1 MNNGTP
7 LQSLWNNPL
16 ATNPEKVA
24 IRFGPRELSYQEL
37 DAQSRKLAAGILN
50 QGVGTGDRVALFLPN
65 CPEAVM
71 ALLAC
76 YMIGAIAVPLN
87 YRYVAE
93 EARDVI
99 DRTHA
104 KLLIF
109 HDERIAVVTSLLEGN
124 DSLPAFVVGGGPRT
138 NSFPSVDELFSPAP
152 LAQIRDVPPEHP
164 ALILFTSGSTGRPK
178 GVVHSHHGAF
188 AAIDISRRIFD
199 FTDQDIVL
207 VGKPIS
213 HAGGLQTQL
222 MPTLLV
228 GGEAVLTMKP
238 SPSEAVSLILQHSV
252 TQYAML
258 ASDLLDFIEYL
269 EDKPTP
275 LPMLEN
281 CIGSG
286 DSVPTDLHH
295 RFRDLFGWEVMEG
308 CGITEAATYF
318 VVNPRYGQRKWG
330 SLGLASPDTR
340 IGILGKDGS
349 VLPVGEV
356 GEIAIQIPS
365 ATIGYLDDPAATREL
380 LHDGWLY
387 TGDLGYVDEQSYV
400 WFVGRKKLIIV
411 RRGSNIAPAE
421 VENIIDEHPLVH
433 ASVVVGFPDKQD
445 GHVPVAWVA
454 PRSPTAVPSER
465 DLREYV
471 STRLAAYKNPVHY
484 LFLDALPR
492 TSTGKFDRHQL
503 EEMAVTALQGGGA
516 SRHQANP

>member
-1 MNNGTP
+1 MTTGTP
-7 LQSLWNNPL
+7 LQALLHRAL
-16 ATNPEKVA
+16 AANAEKVA
-24 IRFGPRELSYQEL
+24 IRFGGRDLTYQEL
-37 DAQSRKLAAGILN
+37 DKQSRKLAAGLLS
-50 QGVGTGDRVALFLPN
+50 QGVGSGDRVALFLPN

-71 ALLAC
+71 ALFAC
-76 YMIGAIAVPLN
+76 YMLGAVAVPLN

-93 EARDVI
+93 EAQDVI

-109 HDERIAVVTSLLEGN
+109 HDERMVVVNGLLDGN
-124 DSLPAFVVGGGPRT
+124 DSLPAYIVGGEPT
-138 NSFPSVDELFSPAP
+138 THSFPSVEELFSHEP
-152 LAQIRDVPPEHP
+152 LPQAREVVPDHP

-178 GVVHSHHGAF
+178 GVVHSHHSAYS
-188 AAIDISRRIFD
+188 AIDISRRIFD
-199 FTDQDIVL
+199 FTDRDIVL

-238 SPSEAVSLILQHSV
+238 SPSEAVSRILHYSV

-269 EDKPTP
+269 EDHPTP
-275 LPMLEN
+275 LPSLQN

-286 DSVPTDLHH
+286 DSVPTELHH
-295 RFRDLFGWEVMEG
+295 RFRDLLGWEVMEG
-308 CGITEAATYF
+308 CGITEAGTYF

-330 SLGLASPDTR
+330 SLGLPSPDT
-340 IGILGKDGS
+340 GVAILGKNGDF
-349 VLPVGEV
+349 LPAGEV
-356 GEIAIQIPS
+356 GEILIQIPS

-380 LHDGWLY
+380 LQGGWLH
-387 TGDLGYVDEQSYV
+387 TGDLGYVDEEHYV

-433 ASVVVGFPDKQD
+433 ASVVVGLPDKQD
-445 GHVPVAWVA
+445 GHVPVAWVV
-454 PRSPTAVPSER
+454 PRSPHEAPSET

-484 LFLDALPR
+484 LFLDALPL
-492 TSTGKFDRHQL
+492 TSTGKFDRHHL
-503 EEMAVTALQGGGA
+503 EEMAVTTIQGGGN
-516 SRHQANP
+516 S